1 MNRLV
6 LFFIILGFASPSW
19 SQFMGPNWGKNNRTQ
34 IPSIRNPQISAGTV
48 FLGGYSTQNTDHSD
62 ETEDEHAAHSGLQ
75 TGLQVQEIE
84 IRFMSNVDPFF
95 RLELGLTGHT
105 HEGVM
110 ELGFE
115 EAFLT
120 TIAIPDLTLRAGQFM
135 MNFGKAN
142 LMHVHARHF
151 IEAPLLLTELLGSEH
166 LIGTGVSA
174 DNLAPL
180 PFFTEL
186 NLQAVKA
193 NWKSGAHAHG
203 ASPDETHQEDAFDL
217 SYLAH
222 LKTFFEMGDANTLE
236 LGGSYLATKDDH
248 GHWNNA
254 WGTDITF
261 KWVPIITGR
270 YTSFEWNTEYI
281 SSQPDEGDRDGLY
294 SSVRYQIWQQWWA
307 QLRAARIGVFQ
318 PESNRRYRGEAL
330 IAFAPSE
337 RSVIRLQYGAGGSL
351 DAFTGNDHDH
361 EHEHDHTV
369 PEPSLTHDIFLQ
381 FVTSIGAHP
390 AHAY

>member
-174 DNLAPL
+174 DYLAPL

-203 ASPDETHQEDAFDL
+203 ASPDETHQKMPLISVIWRISKPFLKWEMPTPWNWA
-217 SYLAH
+217 AAIWP
-222 LKTFFEMGDANTLE
+222 LKTTTGIGTTLGAPIS
-236 LGGSYLATKDDH
+236 LLNGS
-248 GHWNNA
+248 
-254 WGTDITF
+254 
-261 KWVPIITGR
+261 P
-270 YTSFEWNTEYI
+270 
-281 SSQPDEGDRDGLY
+281 SSQ
-294 SSVRYQIWQQWWA
+294 VVT
-307 QLRAARIGVFQ
+307 RALNGIPNTFLPNPMKA
-318 PESNRRYRGEAL
+318 
-330 IAFAPSE
+330 IAT
-337 RSVIRLQYGAGGSL
+337 
-351 DAFTGNDHDH
+351 AFTPVCVTRFGNNGGRNFVRHASASSSPKATDVI
-361 EHEHDHTV
+361 EV
-369 PEPSLTHDIFLQ
+369 RPSLPSRPANAQSFVYNMAQGVHLMPSQETTMITNTNTIIPFLNPHSPTIFFYNL
-381 FVTSIGAHP
+381 
-390 AHAY
+390 